1 MPIGTKNPKINS
13 SVKHYALY
21 RTFERALEQCMDFK
35 LGSPG
40 TVALVTPE
48 GSAADDFKACTV
60 AFLYDGVERDDWD
73 HVGYACVSATD
84 KQDRVKAEFVA
95 KCLNRERALLITQ
108 TRNLP
113 PLVAVAVDIFIDL
126 EAIDEDDLREACAQ
140 VLKLKMTVRQARSL
154 LAFPQ
159 DLMFAALRR
168 NSSAVDT
175 IRRLSSVSLTE
186 PQGKPIEESPPCLE
200 DLHGYGAAKEWGL
213 QLAQDLKSWQSGR
226 LKWSE
231 VDRGL
236 LLSGPPGVGKTIF
249 ARALAETCGVHFVAT
264 SVAQWQAKGHLGDL
278 LNAMRAEFASAI
290 DKAPSILLLD
300 ELDSIGDRSTFTG
313 EYAKYST
320 QVVNALLEALD
331 GSANRDGLVV
341 IGATNFPEMIDA
353 AIRRPGR
360 LDRHVKIGMPSSAD
374 RIAIL
379 GQMLKGSGLQELSLL
394 GPPTEGMSGAD
405 LAQMVRDAKKRAR
418 REDRHITI
426 DDLMSQLPPVIRIE
440 GEYRHAVAVHEA
452 GHTIVGKALG
462 LGQFVGVAVVHQIN
476 PRIEIQ
482 SAGGASFEFPAV
494 HIRNEQRY
502 RNEICLRLAGIAA
515 ERLILG
521 SHSDGCGI
529 GPTSD
534 LAIATDL
541 ALQMETKAGM
551 GARLYH
557 FGKSTGWEDFGAQSA
572 PWLMD
577 RVEEILRQEM
587 ARAGAI
593 VAAQRPLL
601 LALAR
606 ELEEIGAVLPDR
618 FDELRN
624 ELEGSGTVVGIN
636 HAQHLS
642 AQDVKSAADCTRTSA
657 EQEARR

>member
-1 MPIGTKNPKINS
+1 MPIGTTNEKINS
-13 SVKHYALY
+13 SINHYTLY
-21 RTFERALEQCMDFK
+21 RTFERALAGYRAFH
-35 LGSPG
+35 LGGPG
-40 TVALVTPE
+40 IVVLITPR
-48 GSAADDFKACTV
+48 GKPAADYKAC
-60 AFLYDGVERDDWD
+60 AIAYLYQGIERDDWD
-73 HVGYACVSATD
+73 HVGYACISATD
-84 KQDRVKAEFVA
+84 KPERMKSEFDDKCSTRDRAIVISE
-95 KCLNRERALLITQ
+95 

-113 PLVAVAVDIFIDL
+113 PVISVTADIFIDL
-126 EAIDEDDLREACAQ
+126 DPINEDDLREACAT
-140 VLKLKMTVRQARSL
+140 VLKLNITARQASRL
-154 LAFPQ
+154 LAFPR
-159 DLMFAALRR
+159 DLMLAALRR
-168 NSSAVDT
+168 NSSAADA
-175 IRRLSSVSLTE
+175 IRRLSSVSSIE
-186 PQGKPIEESPPCLE
+186 PEGKPIEERPPRLE
-200 DLHGYGAAKEWGL
+200 NLHGYGAAKEWGL
-213 QLAQDLKSWQSGR
+213 QLAKDLKSWQAGK
-226 LKWSE
+226 LKWSD

-249 ARALAETCGVHFVAT
+249 ARALAETCGVNFVAT
-264 SVAQWQAKGHLGDL
+264 SVVQWQAKGHLGDL
-278 LNAMRAEFASAI
+278 LKAMRAEFASAI

-313 EYAKYST
+313 EYAKYSI

-341 IGATNFPEMIDA
+341 VGATNFPEMIDA
-353 AIRRPGR
+353 AIRRSGR
-360 LDRHVKIGMPSSAD
+360 LDRHVKIGMPSLAD

-379 GQMLKGSGLQELSLL
+379 AQMLKESGVQDLSLL

-405 LAQMVRDAKKRAR
+405 LARMVRDAKKRAR
-418 REDRHITI
+418 REDRRVTIT
-426 DDLMSQLPPVIRIE
+426 DLMTQLPPVIRIE

-452 GHTIVGKALG
+452 GHAIVGKALG
-462 LGQFVGVAVVHQIN
+462 LGHFVGVAVVHQIN
-476 PRIEIQ
+476 PKIEIQ

-494 HIRNEQRY
+494 SIRNEQRY
-502 RNEICLRLAGIAA
+502 RDEICLRLAGVAA

-551 GARLYH
+551 GDRLYH

-587 ARAGAI
+587 ARAATI

-636 HAQHLS
+636 HAQDLS
-642 AQDVKSAADCTRTSA
+642 SAAVKSEPDCTRMSS